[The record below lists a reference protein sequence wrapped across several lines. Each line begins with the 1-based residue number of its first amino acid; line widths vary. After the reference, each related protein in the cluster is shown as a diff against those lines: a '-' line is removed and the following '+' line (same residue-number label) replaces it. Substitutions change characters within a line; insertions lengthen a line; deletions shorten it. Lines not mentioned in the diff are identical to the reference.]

1 LLREQPFS
9 APKRLLNLE
18 NEEKIKLWRFQ
29 YPHAFISQLWNF
41 FNVLNQEEKCE
52 KIGNTINY
60 LQVVL
65 WELHELGLTGLTTQV
80 TWH

>member
-9 APKRLLNLE
+9 APKRLSGLE
-18 NEEKIKLWRFQ
+18 NEEKIKLLRFQ

-52 KIGNTINY
+52 KIGNHVKLYCGNSTNRIDNTGN
-60 LQVVL
+60 LA
-65 WELHELGLTGLTTQV
+65 LGN
-80 TWH
+80 

>member
-9 APKRLLNLE
+9 APKRLLGLE
-18 NEEKIKLWRFQ
+18 NEEKIKSWRFQ

-41 FNVLNQEEKCE
+41 FNVLNQEE
-52 KIGNTINY
+52 
-60 LQVVL
+60 VL
-65 WELHELGLTGLTTQV
+65 ENWKSCKSCIVGTHELGLIGLTTQV